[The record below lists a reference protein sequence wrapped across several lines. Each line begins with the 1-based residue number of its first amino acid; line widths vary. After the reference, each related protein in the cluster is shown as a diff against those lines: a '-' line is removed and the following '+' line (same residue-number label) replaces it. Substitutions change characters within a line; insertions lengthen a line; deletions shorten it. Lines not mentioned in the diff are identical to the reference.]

1 MGVIMRRIITIALAL
16 RRFAFGICVTV
27 GGSAGA
33 GAATIEAVAGESGA
47 GEGGQCQ
54 MMLYGDIMQ
63 GDKQKLLGV
72 LRALRGDAPVA
83 QWNATLCLNSFGG
96 EIDEAIEM
104 GSVALNNRVKTRIL
118 AGHEC
123 YSACA
128 ILFMTGTSSSRGYT
142 HHARTLSAKG
152 ALGFHA
158 PKPPSING
166 TFDSAQA
173 YDAAIEQ
180 IGRRLFLL
188 ANQRTIYW
196 KHPLIKARLINTM
209 MLTSHTKLYLID
221 TVGRAA
227 ENEIALDDMPAV
239 QATELKH
246 IHHLCLNALAENFDL
261 DLGTDIF
268 RAGIKKYEKGP
279 KSKAERLSDDVHT
292 ITWNV
297 KISGCE
303 AGLRGAADA
312 LVVSWHGGP
321 RSATVNAPHWF
332 ALHPSTPIGKDATS
346 PPDCGSPKYARLGAL
361 CSMPVFR
368 QMEDEW
374 AFIKRTKSGF
384 AYYREFE
391 GAELHES
398 REAAWRAE
406 VGKCIGEYIC
416 TFNAY
421 TSWLKKFNFGL
432 DPVFFR
438 YQ

>member
-1 MGVIMRRIITIALAL
+1 MRRIVRFARALK
-16 RRFAFGICVTV
+16 RFAFGSFVV
-27 GGSAGA
+27 AGSAGA
-33 GAATIEAVAGESGA
+33 GAATIETVPGEA
-47 GEGGQCQ
+47 GQCE
-54 MMLYGDIMQ
+54 MMLSGEIKQ
-63 GDKQKLLGV
+63 GDKQKLHGV
-72 LRALRGDAPVA
+72 LKALRGDAPVA
-83 QWNATLCLNSFGG
+83 KWNATLCLNSIGG
-96 EIDEAIEM
+96 EIDEALEM
-104 GSVALNNRVKTRIL
+104 GIVALNNRVKTRIL

-142 HHARTLSAKG
+142 HHARTMSAKG

-209 MLTSHTKLYLID
+209 MLTSHTKLYLIN

-227 ENEIALDDMPAV
+227 ENEIALDDLSAV
-239 QATELKH
+239 QATGLQH

-261 DLGTDIF
+261 DLGTNIF
-268 RAGIKKYEKGP
+268 RAGIKKYEKAP
-279 KSKAERLSDDVHT
+279 KGKANSLSDDVHT

-297 KISGCE
+297 KVSGCE
-303 AGLRGAADA
+303 VGLRGAADA
-312 LVVSWHGGP
+312 LVASWHGGP
-321 RSATVNAPHWF
+321 RSPTVYAPHWF
-332 ALHPSTPIGKDATS
+332 ALHPSTPIGKNVAA
-346 PPDCGSPKYARLGAL
+346 PPDCGSPEYARLGAL
-361 CSMPVFR
+361 CSQPVFR

-374 AFIKRTKSGF
+374 VFIKRTKSGF
-384 AYYREFE
+384 EYYREFE
-391 GAELHES
+391 GGEMLAS
-398 REAAWRAE
+398 QEAAWRAE
-406 VGKCIGEYIC
+406 VGKCNGDYVC
-416 TFNAY
+416 SFNAY

-432 DPVFFR
+432 EAVFFKYR
-438 YQ
+438 